1 MVKML
6 MNNPDFTIYLIVAL
20 LPLSAFFLVIQV
32 NPFYALILRGML
44 GAIAALVYAVLGAAD
59 VALTEAL
66 MGTLL
71 AISLYV
77 IAVRSSLVMRLGVLK
92 KDLSTINSNE
102 NNLEKEDLFSTLVEH
117 FKSVIAKYYLRL
129 ELVDYEDKDS
139 LKKALNDKEVHGICF
154 ERDNE
159 IDSSSEKLYQSVIR
173 IERLY
178 EIFQQEENNS
188 RDNLTYIYLT
198 ENKEKN

>member
-1 MVKML
+1 MP
-6 MNNPDFTIYLIVAL
+6 MNNPDFSIYLIVAL
-20 LPLSAFFLVIQV
+20 LPLSAFFLVIQA
-32 NPFYALILRGML
+32 NPFYALIIRGML
-44 GAIAALVYAVLGAAD
+44 GAIAALVYALLGAAD

-92 KDLSTINSNE
+92 QDLSTINSNQNSAESE
-102 NNLEKEDLFSTLVEH
+102 NLFLTLINH
-117 FKSVIAKYYLRL
+117 FRSVIAKYYLRL
-129 ELVDYEDKDS
+129 ELVDYEDKNS
-139 LKKALNDKEVHGICF
+139 LEKALNEKEVHGIF
-154 ERDNE
+154 FPKENE
-159 IDSSSEKLYQSVIR
+159 IKSSKQTYQSVIR

-188 RDNLTYIYLT
+188 MDNLTYIYLAD
-198 ENKEKN
+198 NKDKN

>member
-1 MVKML
+1 ML

-20 LPLSAFFLVIQV
+20 LPLSAFFLVIQA

-71 AISLYV
+71 ATSLYV

-92 KDLSTINSNE
+92 KDLSTINSKE
-102 NNLEKEDLFSTLVEH
+102 DNLEKEDLFFTLIEH

-129 ELVDYEDKDS
+129 ELVDYEDKNS
-139 LKKALNDKEVHGICF
+139 LEKALNDKEVHGICF
-154 ERDNE
+154 EKKNE
-159 IDSSSEKLYQSVIR
+159 IDSSKKLYNSVIR

-188 RDNLTYIYLT
+188 LDNLTYIYLT
-198 ENKEKN
+198 ENKEEN

>member
-1 MVKML
+1 MKMP
-6 MNNPDFTIYLIVAL
+6 MNNPDFSIYLIVAL

-32 NPFYALILRGML
+32 NPFYALIVRGMS
-44 GAIAALVYAVLGAAD
+44 GAIAALVYALLGAAD

-92 KDLSTINSNE
+92 QDLSTINSNQ
-102 NNLEKEDLFSTLVEH
+102 NSTEKEDLFLTLIDH
-117 FKSVIAKYYLRL
+117 FKSVVAKYYLRL
-129 ELVDYEDKDS
+129 ELVDYEDKNT
-139 LKKALNDKEVHGICF
+139 LKKALNNKEVHGICF
-154 ERDNE
+154 EKENE
-159 IDSSSEKLYQSVIR
+159 INSDTRKNYQSVIR

-178 EIFQQEENNS
+178 NIFQQEKNNS
-188 RDNLTYIYLT
+188 LDNLTYIYLT
-198 ENKEKN
+198 ENKDKN

>member
-1 MVKML
+1 
-6 MNNPDFTIYLIVAL
+6 MNNPDFSIYLIVAL

-32 NPFYALILRGML
+32 NPFYALIIRGML
-44 GAIAALVYAVLGAAD
+44 GAIAALVYALLGAAD

-92 KDLSTINSNE
+92 QDLSTINSNQNSTESE
-102 NNLEKEDLFSTLVEH
+102 NLFLTLINH

-129 ELVDYEDKDS
+129 ELVDYEDKNS
-139 LKKALNDKEVHGICF
+139 LEKALNEKEVHGIF
-154 ERDNE
+154 FAKENE
-159 IDSSSEKLYQSVIR
+159 IKSSKQTYQSVIR

-188 RDNLTYIYLT
+188 MDNLTYIYLAD
-198 ENKEKN
+198 NKDKN

>member
-1 MVKML
+1 
-6 MNNPDFTIYLIVAL
+6 MNNPDFTIYIIVAL

-32 NPFYALILRGML
+32 NPFYALIIRGML
-44 GAIAALVYAVLGAAD
+44 GAIAALVYALLGAAD

-92 KDLSTINSNE
+92 KDLSTA
-102 NNLEKEDLFSTLVEH
+102 NNQQNTLDKDNLFSLIIEH

-129 ELVDYEDKDS
+129 ELVDYEDQNS
-139 LKKALNDKEVHGICF
+139 LEKALNEKEVHGIF
-154 ERDNE
+154 FAKEHE
-159 IDSSSEKLYQSVIR
+159 IKSSKQIYQSIIR

-188 RDNLTYIYLT
+188 MDNLTYIYLAD
-198 ENKEKN
+198 NKD